1 MRTQERERSPAKM
14 AAPAQLRRAASYA
27 ATLPLLCLV
36 VVGVGLL
43 RLGGACLDALDWALP
58 E

>member
-1 MRTQERERSPAKM
+1 MIENERGRSPSKM
-14 AAPAQLRRAASYA
+14 LVPAQLRGAASYA

-36 VVGVGLL
+36 LAGVVLL
-43 RLGGACLDALDWALP
+43 RLGGAALDALDWALP